1 LAGNIATK
9 LLDVRV
15 GPLRRN
21 AIFERLLEFNEG
33 EFSPKVLINQPG
45 YRLALL
51 NIRASQGLLELPAED
66 MVTIRAI
73 TGRIK
78 FDGNKTPAELRF
90 RKVFALDLLSSARG
104 LDAILVL
111 FHDRL

>member
-1 LAGNIATK
+1 M
-9 LLDVRV
+9 DVRAD
-15 GPLRRN
+15 PLRRN
-21 AIFERLLEFNEG
+21 AIFERLLEFNER
-33 EFSPKVLINQPG
+33 EFSPKVLINQSG

-51 NIRASQGLLELPAED
+51 NIRAGQGVLEHAAKVL
-66 MVTIRAI
+66 VTICAI

-90 RKVFALDLLSSARG
+90 RKVFAVDLLSSTRG

-111 FHDRL
+111 FHDGL